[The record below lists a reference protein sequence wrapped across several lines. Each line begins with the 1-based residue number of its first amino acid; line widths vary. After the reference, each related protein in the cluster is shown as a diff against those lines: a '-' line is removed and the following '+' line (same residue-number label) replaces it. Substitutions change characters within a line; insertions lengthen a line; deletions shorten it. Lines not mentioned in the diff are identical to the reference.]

1 MLEDIK
7 KELISHPEKLKDVL
21 EHYDYHNIVIHNTY
35 MSFGRSEESSKK
47 SIVIRLKDNDF
58 IWVTDYARNI
68 GKDLFAYIIDQRKVE
83 FSHVLNTVK
92 NVLGITDYYDFFDSK
107 RCVFGGFYEK
117 IRKKNLQK
125 INVYD
130 ESILKDYQRCGNLRF
145 VKDNISLESQK
156 FFNIRYDVESQ
167 GIVIPIYDQIG
178 QLMGAKV
185 RCNYEVADGEMK
197 YYYLLPCQASKT
209 MFGFSHN
216 YNYLMGNT
224 IYVGESE
231 KFVMQCYTYGYRNA
245 LGLMS
250 GSLSAD
256 QARMLVGLSPQKV
269 IFLHDNDY
277 PIENIMNNIKK
288 LKEYSRFS
296 EFDIGYWDWRQCNYK
311 EKVSPTDMGRKEFEK
326 IISTQIVY
334 VKKGDDDGEIL

>member
-197 YYYLLPCQASKT
+197 YYYLLPCQASQT
-209 MFGFSHN
+209 LYGYAQN
-216 YNYLMGNT
+216 YNNLVGNT
-224 IYVGESE
+224 VYIGESE
-231 KFVMQCYTYGYRNA
+231 KFVMQCYTYGIRNC
-245 LGLMS
+245 
-250 GSLSAD
+250 
-256 QARMLVGLSPQKV
+256 VGLGSGTISLKQIQMLLELKPTALV
-269 IFLHDNDY
+269 FMHDVGY
-277 PIENIMNNIKK
+277 GLENIMRNINMVQS
-288 LKEYSRFS
+288 YSRFS
-296 EFDIGYWDWRQCNYK
+296 EIKLGYWDFFDKGYADK
-311 EKVSPTDMGRKEFEK
+311 LSPSDLGKNQLLR
-326 IISTQIVY
+326 IIRDEI
-334 VKKGDDDGEIL
+334 KFLGDIDEEEI

>member
-58 IWVTDYARNI
+58 IWVTDYAKNI

-197 YYYLLPCQASKT
+197 YYYLLPCQASQT
-209 MFGFSHN
+209 LYGYAQN
-216 YNYLMGNT
+216 YNNLVGNT
-224 IYVGESE
+224 VYIGESE
-231 KFVMQCYTYGYRNA
+231 KFVMQCYTYGIRNC
-245 LGLMS
+245 
-250 GSLSAD
+250 
-256 QARMLVGLSPQKV
+256 VGLGSGTISLKQIQMLLELKPTALV
-269 IFLHDNDY
+269 FMHDVGY
-277 PIENIMNNIKK
+277 GLENIMRNINMVQS
-288 LKEYSRFS
+288 YSRFS
-296 EFDIGYWDWRQCNYK
+296 EIKLGYWDFFDKGYADK
-311 EKVSPTDMGRKEFEK
+311 LSPSDLGKNQLLR
-326 IISTQIVY
+326 IIRDEI
-334 VKKGDDDGEIL
+334 KFLGDIDEEEI